1 MVVLVKGEGYII
13 GYNPK
18 MVVGHSTVW
27 TLQTMT
33 QESELDSRIRGTVQ
47 LLRPRWRQTV
57 AALLFLWVRQ
67 QGGEGGHVAWATA
80 CPPYHN
86 AQAYIHP
93 HHHLHTHTY
102 NQERTLQLRHSFGVD
117 RTQEATDTCYKPS
130 LNWHRVRRKG
140 LLLTVGEIFESHW
153 TATTRLKL
161 GSPQPVSSCYRSIFL
176 GSHWLPRMD
185 SGRLL
190 VLTWLLA
197 SLVFMTSYS
206 GILTSMLTVPR
217 ITIPIDSLA
226 DLVAQSD
233 LPWKL
238 EAGTIMSNI
247 LADSTKPEYQ
257 ETLRRMNGTIYGCWP
272 SREDLVEGKFAAIC
286 DKTSEKKV
294 MSWDFSTTGQCHL
307 YITSET
313 IYFSQMSMAFRINS
327 SYLAGTDRM

>member
-18 MVVGHSTVW
+18 MVVGHSAVW

-33 QESELDSRIRGTVQ
+33 QES
-47 LLRPRWRQTV
+47 
-57 AALLFLWVRQ
+57 
-67 QGGEGGHVAWATA
+67 
-80 CPPYHN
+80 
-86 AQAYIHP
+86 
-93 HHHLHTHTY
+93 
-102 NQERTLQLRHSFGVD
+102 
-117 RTQEATDTCYKPS
+117 
-130 LNWHRVRRKG
+130 
-140 LLLTVGEIFESHW
+140 
-153 TATTRLKL
+153 
-161 GSPQPVSSCYRSIFL
+161 
-176 GSHWLPRMD
+176 SHWLPSMD

-238 EAGTIMSNI
+238 EAGVMMFNI

-257 ETLRRMNGTIYGCWP
+257 ETLRRMNGSIIGCWV

-286 DKTSEKKV
+286 DKTSQKKV

-307 YITSET
+307 YITSEN